1 MIPVAMQGLQGQ
13 ELFIVEGSG
22 LRGLFLRAS
31 VLKMLLLV
39 KFLCGKGW
47 FSLHVLPVLFW
58 LELQESAGDSP
69 SQKRMRMDGWMD
81 GKGAGVLLPLRK
93 CLMFVS

>member
-69 SQKRMRMDGWMD
+69 SQKKDEDGWMD
-81 GKGAGVLLPLRK
+81 EWMGKGLEFSSLLG
-93 CLMFVS
+93 SA